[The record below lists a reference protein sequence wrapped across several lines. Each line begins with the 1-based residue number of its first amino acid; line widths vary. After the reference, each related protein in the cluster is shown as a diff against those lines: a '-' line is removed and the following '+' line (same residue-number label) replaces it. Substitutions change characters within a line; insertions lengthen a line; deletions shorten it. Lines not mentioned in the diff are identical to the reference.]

1 MAPKFRSPQFARCA
15 GEREPPLEPRHPQT
29 SWKMSAS
36 SQSKSRWSLQT
47 ARWRRMRPQAPW
59 RARGGPQLLAGST
72 PVFRPSGEYISGG
85 LRALRDRHPE
95 QSHGAR
101 HILQGRWS
109 GCRNARFSGVSLHA
123 TATSLRPAA
132 AFRWIFIDF
141 PGLVGCPKSN
151 HLRDRSTGKGPKTNG
166 KVAPGAGHASYFI
179 GTVEPH
185 RRPPKRVRN
194 AAVRARE
201 YLTPP
206 MNLRV
211 PLRVCRFA
219 ALQVGEQALQ
229 QRSNVF

>member
-1 MAPKFRSPQFARCA
+1 MGQ
-15 GEREPPLEPRHPQT
+15 LE
-29 SWKMSAS
+29 
-36 SQSKSRWSLQT
+36 
-47 ARWRRMRPQAPW
+47 
-59 RARGGPQLLAGST
+59 
-72 PVFRPSGEYISGG
+72 
-85 LRALRDRHPE
+85 
-95 QSHGAR
+95 
-101 HILQGRWS
+101 
-109 GCRNARFSGVSLHA
+109 
-123 TATSLRPAA
+123 
-132 AFRWIFIDF
+132 
-141 PGLVGCPKSN
+141 
-151 HLRDRSTGKGPKTNG
+151 GKGPKIMAKSRLALVTPAT
-166 KVAPGAGHASYFI
+166 VI

>member
-1 MAPKFRSPQFARCA
+1 MPTAGAFRS
-15 GEREPPLEPRHPQT
+15 
-29 SWKMSAS
+29 
-36 SQSKSRWSLQT
+36 
-47 ARWRRMRPQAPW
+47 
-59 RARGGPQLLAGST
+59 
-72 PVFRPSGEYISGG
+72 VFIGFHRLI
-85 LRALRDRHPE
+85 
-95 QSHGAR
+95 
-101 HILQGRWS
+101 
-109 GCRNARFSGVSLHA
+109 
-123 TATSLRPAA
+123 
-132 AFRWIFIDF
+132 
-141 PGLVGCPKSN
+141 GCPKSQ
-151 HLRDRSTGKGPKTNG
+151 HLWDSLMKKGRKPMAKPHLAL
-166 KVAPGAGHASYFI
+166 VHASHFI

>member
-1 MAPKFRSPQFARCA
+1 MEDVGIQPIEKPMVATNSPMATNETASPV
-15 GEREPPLEPRHPQT
+15 
-29 SWKMSAS
+29 AS
-36 SQSKSRWSLQT
+36 T
-47 ARWRRMRPQAPW
+47 
-59 RARGGPQLLAGST
+59 GGPQLLAGST
-72 PVFRPSGEYISGG
+72 PAFRPSGEYISGG

-95 QSHGAR
+95 QSPGAR

-141 PGLVGCPKSN
+141 PGLVGCPKSS

-166 KVAPGAGHASYFI
+166 KVAPGAGHASHFI

-194 AAVRARE
+194 AAVRARQ